1 MGLLV
6 RTVEDVEAVVM
17 AHEDDTEMDFF
28 RLVNK
33 SFTPMD
39 EIKMGIRTALEL
51 VFGDDAKLYGIGVIG
66 GLEDSDG

>member
-1 MGLLV
+1 
-6 RTVEDVEAVVM
+6 M

-51 VFGDDAKLYGIGVIG
+51 VFGEDSKLYGIGVIG
-66 GLEDSDG
+66 GLEDEDGS